1 MRARATDRYI
11 IKVTEMSGSNSSVP
25 GKRAFRERTERTIT
39 HTHLRREK
47 LIMSM
52 LCACGPG
59 RIHANEFRTVI

>member
-11 IKVTEMSGSNSSVP
+11 IKVTEMSGSDSSVP
-25 GKRAFRERTERTIT
+25 GNRAFRERTIT